1 MGSFLVNVLLLILAA
16 LGVAFMVYALW
27 GFYRASSRP

>member
-1 MGSFLVNVLLLILAA
+1 MQSVLSNVLLLVLAA

-27 GFYRASSRP
+27 GFFRASGRP